1 MEPFRR
7 TTWRIGRARIRT
19 IHADLVVS
27 ATLAFSI
34 VFVLWNRLATTYG
47 GF

>member
-1 MEPFRR
+1 L
-7 TTWRIGRARIRT
+7 RIRT
-19 IHADLVVS
+19 LHVDLVVS

-34 VFVLWNRLATTYG
+34 VFVLWPRLESTYG